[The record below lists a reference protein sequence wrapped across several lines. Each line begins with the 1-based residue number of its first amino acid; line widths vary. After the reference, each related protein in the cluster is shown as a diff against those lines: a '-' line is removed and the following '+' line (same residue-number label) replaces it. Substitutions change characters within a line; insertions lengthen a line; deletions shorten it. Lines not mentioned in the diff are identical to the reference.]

1 MTTFPLLQDIQR
13 SSIDVQFVDE
23 HRIFG
28 VSHGL
33 DPDSPQLV
41 TLLDTSTS
49 AENPQEPREIVFEL
63 GNLEGP
69 VSLIEGTHAQGAK
82 LGPSFRTNPKKHV
95 LGIACT
101 PISQQ
106 HRSFVINYESLCTIA
121 SENESSSHIPW
132 DFWKHKTTQIGHYTG
147 FSPSLTLVG
156 PRAFVMGEDN
166 SQGPQLW
173 CFDFTPGAYRST
185 KRLDPSSEVAPP
197 PCDPLRDAAG
207 LASGMVQVE
216 VDRLG
221 GYGLVFLRKLAGQSQ
236 PAAPFSFVGYCFL
249 VYPG

>member
-1 MTTFPLLQDIQR
+1 MTTFPLLQDIRR

-185 KRLDPSSEVAPP
+185 KRLDPPSEVAPP
-197 PCDPLRDAAG
+197 HVTRCATLPGWLPEWYRSRWTVSEDTVSFFCVSLQANHSQQHRFH
-207 LASGMVQVE
+207 LSV
-216 VDRLG
+216 
-221 GYGLVFLRKLAGQSQ
+221 VF
-236 PAAPFSFVGYCFL
+236 F
-249 VYPG
+249 